1 LLKHGL
7 PVLSLLFLVSC
18 AQPVEPP
25 EITDEWAMAIAEFRA
40 EREERLRSNTG
51 WLTLAGLHWLR
62 PGENR
67 LGSDPDT
74 PVVLAADGV
83 PAWAGTLVLED
94 ETVTLRAA
102 PGVEITLEDEPVAER
117 VLRDDAEGQP
127 DVLAVG
133 RMRFHVIRR
142 DDKFGVRVKDTEH
155 PDLIGFRGLDYFL
168 LDPDYRFDAAFEPYD
183 EPREVEITTVT
194 GTRVTILAPG
204 RVTFTLDGRG
214 HSLQAF
220 VSEPGETEL
229 WFIFK
234 DETSG
239 RETYGFRFLYADLAG
254 DRVDLDFNRAY
265 NPPCAF
271 TPYATC
277 PLPPRENRLD
287 ARIEAGERAYGHP
300 SPSERSGLD
309 RPTIPRGKMP
319 ALLPALAVG
328 A

>member
-1 LLKHGL
+1 
-7 PVLSLLFLVSC
+7 
-18 AQPVEPP
+18 
-25 EITDEWAMAIAEFRA
+25 MAIAEYRA
-40 EREERLRSNTG
+40 EREQRLRSNTG

-67 LGSDPDT
+67 LGSDADN

-94 ETVTLRAA
+94 ETVTLHAA
-102 PGVEITLEDEPVAER
+102 PGVEITLEDEPVDER

-155 PDLIGFRGLDYFL
+155 PDLIGFRGLDYFR
-168 LDPDYRFDAAFEPYD
+168 LDPDYRLDAAFEPYD
-183 EPREVEITTVT
+183 EPREVEITTVL
-194 GTRVTILAPG
+194 GTRVTMLAPG
-204 RVTFTLDGRG
+204 RVTFTLDGRS

-220 VSEPGETEL
+220 VSEPGENEL

-234 DETSG
+234 DDTSG
-239 RETYGFRFLYADLAG
+239 KETYGFRFLYADFAG
-254 DRVDLDFNRAY
+254 GRVDLDFNKAY

-287 ARIEAGERAYGHP
+287 VRIEAGERAYGHP
-300 SPSERSGLD
+300 WPGESSGLG
-309 RPTIPRGKMP
+309 RQPTPGGRMP